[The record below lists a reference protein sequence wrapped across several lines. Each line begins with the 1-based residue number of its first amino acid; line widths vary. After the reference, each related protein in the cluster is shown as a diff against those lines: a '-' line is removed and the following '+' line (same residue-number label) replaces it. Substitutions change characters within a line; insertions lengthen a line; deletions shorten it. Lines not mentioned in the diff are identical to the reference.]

1 MRLRSL
7 VAVVTV
13 TVLLGCTAGPP
24 SGGRT
29 PQVPPASAP
38 SDASPPPSASE
49 TPQVS
54 LTSAP
59 PGASPTPSSGYVVT
73 RSRVSSTDRLA
84 ELIRRATGFR
94 HVVVLGIGAPRSLTV
109 WARPGDSRAE
119 TRYRVGSETVS
130 VFQNEG
136 PGLPSGR
143 SIRVRGRWGVV
154 KHRVWYWV
162 ERGFTLA
169 LEPGSAELAR
179 SLRWVA
185 SA

>member
-1 MRLRSL
+1 
-7 VAVVTV
+7 V
-13 TVLLGCTAGPP
+13 
-24 SGGRT
+24 
-29 PQVPPASAP
+29 
-38 SDASPPPSASE
+38 SE
-49 TPQVS
+49 TPEVA

-73 RSRVSSTDRLA
+73 RSRVSSTDQLA

-94 HVVVLGIGAPRSLTV
+94 QVIVLGIGAPRSLTV
-109 WARPGDSRAE
+109 WTRPGDSRAE

-130 VFQNEG
+130 VFQKEG
-136 PGLPSGR
+136 PGLPFGR
-143 SIRVRGRWGVV
+143 SIWVRGRWGVV

-162 ERGFTLA
+162 ERRLTLA

-185 SA
+185 SG